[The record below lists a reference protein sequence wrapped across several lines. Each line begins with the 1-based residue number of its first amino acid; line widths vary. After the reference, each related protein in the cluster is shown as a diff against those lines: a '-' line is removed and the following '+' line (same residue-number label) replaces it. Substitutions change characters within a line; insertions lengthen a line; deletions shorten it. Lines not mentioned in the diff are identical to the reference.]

1 MLPPPALTPPSGG
14 GSVVV
19 VVGAGVVVVVVVEVG
34 GGSVVVVEGGGGSV
48 VVVVVV
54 AGGGGSVVVVAAV
67 VVVVVI
73 GGGCAQVN
81 AMETIPLETSLVPS
95 RSSTVIVSPR
105 TSVIEVLTTAPASRS
120 QSAITAVDVPLLRMK
135 SLLGCSDA
143 LFVV

>member
-19 VVGAGVVVVVVVEVG
+19 VVGAGVVVVVVV
-34 GGSVVVVEGGGGSV
+34 
-48 VVVVVV
+48 VVV
-54 AGGGGSVVVVAAV
+54 AGGGGSVVVVVVVLV
-67 VVVVVI
+67 VVVVVVVA

-120 QSAITAVDVPLLRMK
+120 QSAITAVGVPLLRMK

>member
-1 MLPPPALTPPSGG
+1 M
-14 GSVVV
+14 
-19 VVGAGVVVVVVVEVG
+19 VVGAG
-34 GGSVVVVEGGGGSV
+34 V

-54 AGGGGSVVVVAAV
+54 AGGGGSVVVVV
-67 VVVVVI
+67 VVAG

-81 AMETIPLETSLVPS
+81 AMETIPLETSPMPS
-95 RSSTVIVSPR
+95 RSWTVMVSPR
-105 TSVIEVLTTAPASRS
+105 TSVIEVLTTTPASRS

>member
-19 VVGAGVVVVVVVEVG
+19 VVGAGVVVVVVVVAG
-34 GGSVVVVEGGGGSV
+34 GGSSV

-54 AGGGGSVVVVAAV
+54 AGGVVVVVVLVVV

-95 RSSTVIVSPR
+95 RSSTVMVSPR

>member
-1 MLPPPALTPPSGG
+1 
-14 GSVVV
+14 V
-19 VVGAGVVVVVVVEVG
+19 VVGAGVVV
-34 GGSVVVVEGGGGSV
+34 V

-54 AGGGGSVVVVAAV
+54 AGGGGSVVVVVVVVVDGGGSVVVVVVVADGGGSVVVVVVVLVVV

-81 AMETIPLETSLVPS
+81 AMETIPLETSPVPS
-95 RSSTVIVSPR
+95 RSWTVMVSPR
-105 TSVIEVLTTAPASRS
+105 TSVIELLTTTPASRS

>member
-1 MLPPPALTPPSGG
+1 MGDVAGA
-14 GSVVV
+14 
-19 VVGAGVVVVVVVEVG
+19 VGVG
-34 GGSVVVVEGGGGSV
+34 GVRGVAGRGASV

-54 AGGGGSVVVVAAV
+54 AGGGGGV
-67 VVVVVI
+67 VVVVVVVVVAG

-95 RSSTVIVSPR
+95 RSSTVMVSPR